1 MRWKIGVRGLLSVA
15 VTLLTACA
23 GSTPTPST
31 SPPAAAPPARTF
43 ESPADARAHLL
54 QIEDRRAYDAET
66 LAAASRHAEASVRAH
81 AALAAA
87 RIGDERARAFVEG
100 MLSDRSPEVRAAAAF
115 GCQLL
120 EDGPAVPLLIPLLS
134 DPDPAVASAAARS
147 IGALARGDGEDAL
160 IAALPKAASPEPRA
174 SILESLWRFADEA
187 STSAASAYAS
197 DPDARVRAA
206 ALYALS
212 RKPIEKSLPTL
223 SAALADADAD
233 AAAGAARA
241 LGLLGKKESIE
252 PLAAALDGGKP
263 HLVTA
268 SLTALEAVLE
278 KNPGAPFSADRRAR
292 VIALAGDANGNLA
305 IPALV
310 LLRQFAGTERDSLSR
325 VWSIATTGAGRR
337 RQVAL
342 QSAVAALR
350 EKAKAALDAAAGS
363 AEAPLRAAAAESL
376 TYLPDAA
383 AAPYREKLAADPD
396 PLVRIAVL
404 SGIRAAS
411 SVGANRALVESA
423 FSDPD
428 PGVRASSIETL
439 SQLDDS
445 TVLSRVREAVVKS
458 AGDAAPDVPIAAI
471 AAAEKLRSMP
481 DARDVVDAAFRQP
494 KTLVQR
500 MARRSLLR
508 YFRVDPAAYPAPEYK
523 LSRSPADYAAIL
535 AEAGKSWKA
544 QVETARGTFT
554 IQLRGDA
561 APMTAW
567 NFLELARKG
576 FFDGVA
582 IHRVVP
588 DFVVQDGDPTGTG
601 NGGPGYEIRDENNPI
616 PYRTG
621 TVGMAL
627 AGPDTGG
634 SQWFVTHAPQPH
646 LDATYTV
653 FGQVSAG
660 QDVVER
666 IEQWDRIVHVT
677 VSEAP

>member
-1 MRWKIGVRGLLSVA
+1 MRWKVGVRGSLSLAVA
-15 VTLLTACA
+15 FLTACA
-23 GSTPTPST
+23 GSTPPPST
-31 SPPAAAPPARTF
+31 LAPAAPPSRSF
-43 ESPADARAHLL
+43 ESAVDARAHLMQL
-54 QIEDRRAYDAET
+54 EDRRAYDAAT
-66 LAAASRHAEASVRAH
+66 LAAAARHTEPAVRAH

-87 RIGDERARAFVEG
+87 RIGDERARELVEE
-100 MLSDRSPEVRAAAAF
+100 MLSDRSPEVRTAAAF
-115 GCQLL
+115 GCRLL
-120 EDGPAVPLLIPLLS
+120 ENGAAAPALVPLLA
-134 DPDPAVASAAARS
+134 DPDPAVAAAAAGAL
-147 IGALARGDGEDAL
+147 GALARGDGEDAL
-160 IAALPKAASPEPRA
+160 IAALSKAASPEPRA
-174 SILESLWRFADEA
+174 AILESLWRFADDA
-187 STSAASAYAS
+187 STSAAAAYAA
-197 DPDARVRAA
+197 DPDSRVRAA

-212 RKPIEKSLPTL
+212 RKPVEKSLPTL
-223 SAALADADAD
+223 TAALGDADGD

-252 PLAAALDGGKP
+252 PLAAALDSGKP

-268 SLTALEAVLE
+268 SLGALEAVLE
-278 KNPGAPFSADRRAR
+278 KNPGAPLAQDRKARA
-292 VIALAGDANGNLA
+292 IALAGDANGNLA

-310 LLRQFAGTERDSLSR
+310 LLRQFAGTERESLSR
-325 VWSIATTGAGRR
+325 LWSIASTGSGRR

-350 EKAKAALDAAAGS
+350 EKAKPALDAAAGS
-363 AEAPLRAAAAESL
+363 SEAPLRAVAAESL
-376 TYLPDAA
+376 SYLPDAS

-404 SGIRAAS
+404 SGFHTLS
-411 SVGANRALVESA
+411 SVKANRALIESA

-428 PGVRASSIETL
+428 AGVRASAIEAL
-439 SQLDDS
+439 SLSEES
-445 TVLSRVREAVVKS
+445 TVLSRLREAVVKS
-458 AGDAAPDVPIAAI
+458 SGDAAPDVPIAAI
-471 AAAEKLRSMP
+471 AAAEKLRSLP
-481 DARDVVDAAFRQP
+481 ESRDVVDAAYRHP

-500 MARRSLLR
+500 LARRSLLR
-508 YFRVDPAAYPAPEYK
+508 YFRADPAAYPDPEYK
-523 LSRSPADYAAIL
+523 IARAPADYAAIL
-535 AEAGKSWKA
+535 AEARKPWKA

-601 NGGPGYEIRDENNPI
+601 NGGPGYEIRDENNPL

-646 LDATYTV
+646 LDVTYTV

-666 IEQWDRIVHVT
+666 IEQWDRIVRVT